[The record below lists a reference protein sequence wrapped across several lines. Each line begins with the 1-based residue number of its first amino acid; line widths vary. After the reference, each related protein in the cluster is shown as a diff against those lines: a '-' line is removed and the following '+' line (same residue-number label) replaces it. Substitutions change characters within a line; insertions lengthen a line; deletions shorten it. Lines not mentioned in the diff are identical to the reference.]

1 MIFERHGQ
9 LPACRL
15 TQQDLT
21 NLGDIFQAAQ
31 GATNATGVY
40 KIETPWGNYSDDNL
54 RLQSPSYAPSDV
66 GRIEMTLQWADGNAR
81 LTIDLDVSVLR
92 SSPVAFDDRSWLA
105 VEGQEDVV
113 SPLWRDVMEVVGHR
127 RSILGAIISSPSAQL
142 VGLLVA
148 ILAGILLPY
157 YTLKKAQVNDSVTLA
172 VIVVTAFVAAIIY
185 AFVLLP
191 AAAPRVQVAGWGR
204 LSNRRGR
211 LGFWGLAIASGLVV
225 WAITLLVTYWLSK

>member
-15 TQQDLT
+15 TQQDLS
-21 NLGDIFQAAQ
+21 NLGDIFQAIQ

-40 KIETPWGNYSDDNL
+40 KVETPWGTYSADKL
-54 RLQSPSYAPSDV
+54 TLQSQSYASGDV
-66 GRIEMTLQWADGNAR
+66 GRIEMTLQWADGNAG
-81 LTIDLDVSVLR
+81 LTIDLDVRPLR
-92 SSPVAFDDRSWLA
+92 NSPAAFDDRSWLA
-105 VEGQEDVV
+105 VEGQEDLVR
-113 SPLWRDVMEVVGHR
+113 PLWRDVMDVVDHR
-127 RSILGAIISSPSAQL
+127 RTILGAIVSSPTAQI

-157 YTLKKAQVNDSVTLA
+157 YTLKKAQVNDSVA
-172 VIVVTAFVAAIIY
+172 VPVVVATAFIAALMY
-185 AFVLLP
+185 TFVLLP

-211 LGFWGLAIASGLVV
+211 IAFWGVTIASGLVV
-225 WAITLLVTYWLSK
+225 WAITLAVTFWLSK